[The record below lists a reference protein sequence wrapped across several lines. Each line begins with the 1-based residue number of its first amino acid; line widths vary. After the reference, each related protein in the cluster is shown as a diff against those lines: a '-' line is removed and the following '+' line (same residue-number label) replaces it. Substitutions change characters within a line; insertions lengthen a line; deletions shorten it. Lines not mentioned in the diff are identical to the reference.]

1 MKNKLFMDNKAEN
14 YTHEASD
21 LDYEAAM
28 MLRPLF
34 KKYIDMGFKIRDI
47 QYIVT
52 GAVTDTALIE
62 LLEWHAPEA
71 DATHGLPVPCEA
83 PAGEYKPDAP

>member
-1 MKNKLFMDNKAEN
+1 
-14 YTHEASD
+14 
-21 LDYEAAM
+21 
-28 MLRPLF
+28 
-34 KKYIDMGFKIRDI
+34 MGFKIRDI